1 MNIQTSKLREEIEQF
16 YEDVNHK
23 WFISVFEFDTSLI
36 QKYETV
42 IRELDKSL
50 VRWY

>member
-16 YEDVNHK
+16 YEDVSRK
-23 WFISVFEFDTSLI
+23 WFTSVFEFDTSLI
-36 QKYETV
+36 QQYETV

-50 VRWY
+50 ARWC